1 MKPFDRR
8 LENDLF
14 PKTPAAF
21 RQTVKQ
27 TLADVCDRSEA
38 AENAGDRFPPAENDG
53 NPARKRSDL
62 FTRIGIV
69 AVAAV
74 LVISLLAV
82 GTIAV
87 LARRSS
93 LNPASSAN
101 GQSEATEAPITE
113 QPAVIETPDAADG
126 QSEATEAPITEQPA
140 VIETPNADDGQ
151 PEVTETPEP
160 KASAEPETEN
170 TVYAATVDEFLA
182 AIAPGAE
189 IILTGEIYNLTTA
202 ADYGT
207 DGGQYYNWRKAEDGY
222 ELVLHDLEDFRLI
235 GSENTQILTD
245 PRDAAVIRVGNC
257 TDLTFMNFTAG
268 HKLLPY
274 VLCSGPVLELSDCTN
289 TRIENCGLFGCGRVG
304 VNASGCSGLSVVG
317 CDIYECSHE
326 GIDLFEC
333 RNVLIKACKLR
344 DCGLR
349 KLSDDTEPYGAFDIF
364 FIGSCEH
371 IIIKDCDVFGNKAL
385 SVIGCAGSKKVFLY
399 GTLVYDNEL
408 DDVIS
413 IEDAEMT
420 VFGCEFRHSGNFLY
434 KTSYPYTIR
443 DQDGNEI
450 GETELRE
457 MKLER
462 DPYAN

>member
-27 TLADVCDRSEA
+27 TLADVCDRSED
-38 AENAGDRFPPAENDG
+38 AENKVARFRTTESKRQ
-53 NPARKRSDL
+53 PARKKNL
-62 FTRIGIV
+62 FDRIGTV

-82 GTIAV
+82 GMIAV
-87 LARRSS
+87 LARRTTA
-93 LNPASSAN
+93 NPAAPAN
-101 GQSEATEAPITE
+101 EQSEAHATE
-113 QPAVIETPDAADG
+113 QPAAIEGPDG
-126 QSEATEAPITEQPA
+126 YQ
-140 VIETPNADDGQ
+140 
-151 PEVTETPEP
+151 
-160 KASAEPETEN
+160 

-182 AIAPGAE
+182 AIAPDTE
-189 IILTGEIYNLTTA
+189 IILSGEIYNLTTA
-202 ADYGT
+202 SDYGT
-207 DGGQYYNWRKAEDGY
+207 DGGRYYTWRKVADGY
-222 ELVLHDLEDFRLI
+222 ELYLQNLENLRLI
-235 GSENTQILTD
+235 GSENTQVVTE
-245 PRDAAVIRVGNC
+245 PRYAAVIDAENC
-257 TDLTFMNFTAG
+257 TDLTLANFTAG
-268 HKLLPY
+268 HTPMTDT
-274 VLCSGPVLELSDCTN
+274 LCSGPVLQLSDCTN
-289 TRIENCGLFGCGRVG
+289 ARVENCRLFGCGRVG
-304 VNASGCSGLSVVG
+304 VGAHGCNALTVTG
-317 CDIYECSHE
+317 CDIYECSNE

-333 RNVLIKACKLR
+333 RNVVIDACKLR

-349 KLSDDTEPYGAFDIF
+349 RLSDDTEPYGASDIF

-385 SVIGCAGSKKVFLY
+385 SVIGCAASKKVFLY

-408 DDVIS
+408 NDVIS

-420 VFGCEFRHSGNFLY
+420 VYGCEFRHSGDTFIY

-443 DQDGNEI
+443 DQDGNKI

-462 DPYAN
+462 TVSD

>member
-27 TLADVCDRSEA
+27 TLADVCNRSEA
-38 AENAGDRFPPAENDG
+38 AEKTKDRFPPAENDG
-53 NPARKRSDL
+53 KPARKRSDL
-62 FTRIGIV
+62 FPRIGIV

-87 LARRSS
+87 LARRTK
-93 LNPASSAN
+93 LNPAASAN
-101 GQSEATEAPITE
+101 GQSETNEAPATE
-113 QPAVIETPDAADG
+113 QPEVIETPDASDG
-126 QSEATEAPITEQPA
+126 QSKT
-140 VIETPNADDGQ
+140 
-151 PEVTETPEP
+151 TETPELR
-160 KASAEPETEN
+160 ASAEPETVN
-170 TVYAATVDEFLA
+170 TVYAATADEFLA
-182 AIAPGAE
+182 AIAPGTE
-189 IILTGEIYNLTTA
+189 IVLTGEIYHLTA
-202 ADYGT
+202 ASDYGT
-207 DGGQYYNWRKAEDGY
+207 DGGQYYSWKEVEDGY

-257 TDLTFMNFTAG
+257 TDITFMNFTAG

-304 VNASGCSGLSVVG
+304 VSASGCSGLSVVG
-317 CDIYECSHE
+317 CDIYECSNE
-326 GIDLFEC
+326 GISLFRC
-333 RNVLIKACKLR
+333 QYAVITACKLR

-349 KLSDDTEPYGAFDIF
+349 KLSDDVEPYGASDMV
-364 FIGSCEH
+364 FIGECEH
-371 IIIKDCDVFGNKAL
+371 IIISDCDVYGNKAC
-385 SVIGCAGSKKVFLY
+385 SVIGCAGSKDVILY
-399 GTLVYDNEL
+399 GMLVYDNTL

-420 VFGCEFRHSGNFLY
+420 VFGCEFRHSGNILY

-450 GETELRE
+450 GEAELRE

-462 DPYAN
+462 DPYAS

>member
-1 MKPFDRR
+1 MKSFDRR
-8 LENDLF
+8 LQKDLF
-14 PKTPAAF
+14 PQTPAAF

-38 AENAGDRFPPAENDG
+38 AENAGDRFPSAENDG

-82 GTIAV
+82 GTIVV

-93 LNPASSAN
+93 LNPASSAS

-113 QPAVIETPDAADG
+113 QPEVIETPDAADG
-126 QSEATEAPITEQPA
+126 QSGT
-140 VIETPNADDGQ
+140 
-151 PEVTETPEP
+151 TETPEP
-160 KASAEPETEN
+160 KASAEPETVN
-170 TVYAATVDEFLA
+170 TVYAATADEFLA
-182 AIAPGAE
+182 AIAPDTE
-189 IILTGEIYNLTTA
+189 IILTRETYNLTTA
-202 ADYGT
+202 SDYGA
-207 DGGQYYNWRKAEDGY
+207 DGGQYYTWKAVEDGY
-222 ELVLHDLEDFRLI
+222 ELVLHDLDNFRLI

-245 PRDAAVIRVGNC
+245 PRGAAVIRAENC
-257 TDLTFMNFTAG
+257 TDITFMNFTAG
-268 HKLLPY
+268 HKFLPY

-304 VNASGCSGLSVVG
+304 VSASGCSGLSVVG
-317 CDIYECSHE
+317 CDIYECSNE

-333 RNVLIKACKLR
+333 RNVVIDACKLR

-349 KLSDDTEPYGAFDIF
+349 KLSDDVEPYGASDMV
-364 FIGSCEH
+364 FIGECEH
-371 IIIKDCDVFGNKAL
+371 IIISDCDVYGNKAC
-385 SVIGCAGSKKVFLY
+385 SVIGCAGSKDVILY
-399 GTLVYDNEL
+399 GMLVYDNTL

-420 VFGCEFRHSGNFLY
+420 VFGCEFRHSGNILY

-457 MKLER
+457 MQLER

>member
-27 TLADVCDRSEA
+27 TLADVCNRSEA
-38 AENAGDRFPPAENDG
+38 AEKTKDRFPPAENDG
-53 NPARKRSDL
+53 KPARKRSDL

-69 AVAAV
+69 AAAAV

-87 LARRSS
+87 LARRTK
-93 LNPASSAN
+93 LNPAASAN
-101 GQSEATEAPITE
+101 GQSET
-113 QPAVIETPDAADG
+113 
-126 QSEATEAPITEQPA
+126 
-140 VIETPNADDGQ
+140 
-151 PEVTETPEP
+151 TETPEP
-160 KASAEPETEN
+160 RASAEPETES

-202 ADYGT
+202 SDYGT
-207 DGGQYYNWRKAEDGY
+207 DGGQYYSWKEVEDGY

-245 PRDAAVIRVGNC
+245 PRDAAVIRVKNC

-304 VNASGCSGLSVVG
+304 VSASGCSGLSVVG
-317 CDIYECSHE
+317 CDIYECSNE
-326 GIDLFEC
+326 GISLFQC
-333 RNVLIKACKLR
+333 QYAVITACKLR

-349 KLSDDTEPYGAFDIF
+349 KLSDDVEPYGASDMV
-364 FIGSCEH
+364 FIGECEH
-371 IIIKDCDVFGNKAL
+371 IIISDCDVFGNKAC
-385 SVIGCAGSKKVFLY
+385 SVIGCAGSKDVILY
-399 GTLVYDNEL
+399 GTLVYDNTL

-420 VFGCEFRHSGNFLY
+420 VYGCEFRHSGNFLY

>member
-1 MKPFDRR
+1 MKSFDRR
-8 LENDLF
+8 LQKDLF

-21 RQTVKQ
+21 RETVSRSIGS
-27 TLADVCDRSEA
+27 VCGQA
-38 AENAGDRFPPAENDG
+38 APSDNTVVRFPTTENDAK
-53 NPARKRSDL
+53 PARKKANL
-62 FTRIGIV
+62 FTRIGTV

-87 LARRSS
+87 LARRTK
-93 LNPASSAN
+93 LNPAASAN
-101 GQSEATEAPITE
+101 GQSETNEAPATE
-113 QPAVIETPDAADG
+113 QPEVIETPDASDG
-126 QSEATEAPITEQPA
+126 QSKT
-140 VIETPNADDGQ
+140 
-151 PEVTETPEP
+151 TETPEP
-160 KASAEPETEN
+160 KASAEPETVN

-182 AIAPGAE
+182 AIAPGTE
-189 IILTGEIYNLTTA
+189 IVLTGEIYHLTA
-202 ADYGT
+202 ASDYGT
-207 DGGQYYNWRKAEDGY
+207 DGGQYYNWKEVEDGY

-257 TDLTFMNFTAG
+257 TDITFMNFTAG

-304 VNASGCSGLSVVG
+304 VNASGCSALTIAD
-317 CDIYECSHE
+317 CDIYECSNE

-333 RNVLIKACKLR
+333 RNVVIDACKLR

-349 KLSDDTEPYGAFDIF
+349 KLSDDVEPYGASDIF

-371 IIIKDCDVFGNKAL
+371 IIISDCDVYGNKAC
-385 SVIGCAGSKKVFLY
+385 SVIGCAGSKDVILY
-399 GTLVYDNEL
+399 GTLVYDNTL

-413 IEDAEMT
+413 IEDAEMI
-420 VFGCEFRHSGNFLY
+420 VYGCEFRHSGDFLY

-462 DPYAN
+462 DPYAS

>member
-8 LENDLF
+8 LEKDLF

-101 GQSEATEAPITE
+101 EQSVTTEAPITE
-113 QPAVIETPDAADG
+113 QPE
-126 QSEATEAPITEQPA
+126 

-207 DGGQYYNWRKAEDGY
+207 GGGQYYSWKEVEDGY

-245 PRDAAVIRVGNC
+245 PRDAAVIRAGNC

-317 CDIYECSHE
+317 CDIYECSNE

-333 RNVLIKACKLR
+333 RNVVIDACKLR

-349 KLSDDTEPYGAFDIF
+349 KLSDDTEPYGASDIF

-385 SVIGCAGSKKVFLY
+385 SVIGCAASKKVFLY

-408 DDVIS
+408 NDVIS
-413 IEDAEMT
+413 IEDAEMI
-420 VFGCEFRHSGNFLY
+420 VFGCEFRHSGNILY
-434 KTSYPYTIR
+434 KTSYPYKIL

-450 GETELRE
+450 GETELTE

-462 DPYAN
+462 TVSD